1 MDIEA
6 HWQALYNEMRAG
18 LDDAGYSMVPLF
30 PVTSSSNQDGE
41 PQAPPYVTY
50 RQETERPTGTSGG
63 GNSKILETGF
73 MVTAREEDLTVALG
87 MISAIATRLDLADAT
102 MQTADGYETTD
113 IAILGLQTLYE
124 HDMNVYAQHL
134 RISWERSR

>member
-1 MDIEA
+1 MDLEA
-6 HWQALYNEMRAG
+6 HWQALYTEMRAA
-18 LDDAGYSMVPLF
+18 LDDAGYRLVPLF

-41 PQAPPYVTY
+41 PEPPPYVVY

-87 MISAIATRLDLADAT
+87 MISAIATRLDAAT
-102 MQTADGYETTD
+102 KAMVTADGYETTD

-134 RISWERSR
+134 RITWERSR